1 MSKKG
6 SKGKKK
12 EAQKE
17 APKETTDAPKEVAK
31 EQQEPEKVEATQKEE
46 TAAETQAE
54 SEVKKEE
61 VPHPLGEHKLQT
73 PWSFYFDKKLPKPAD
88 FKNYA
93 TNLQKFGK
101 FDTLEGFWKH
111 YAYVKAPDEIPKGH
125 NLFMFRHELTP
136 AWETFPKGGTWII
149 KMHKKNGVISR
160 LWEELLFACVG
171 ELFEEPD
178 IVGVMLSTRN
188 RADLLSVWNGDNSKN
203 PEVRFN
209 IGEKLRDILNLDE
222 STQVEYKH
230 FKTAMRDGSSF
241 RNAKPYVYAAQA
253 YGGDSAAATPAG
265 SARNSVAQ

>member
-1 MSKKG
+1 MSSIMAKKG
-6 SKGKKK
+6 SNKAKKK
-12 EAQKE
+12 EAQEPEPAKE
-17 APKETTDAPKEVAK
+17 EETKKETE
-31 EQQEPEKVEATQKEE
+31 EPTATVEPVEE
-46 TAAETQAE
+46 TAED
-54 SEVKKEE
+54 KKEE
-61 VPHPLGEHKLQT
+61 QPDNGEHKLET
-73 PWSFYFDKKLPKPAD
+73 PWTFYFDKKLPKPSD

-111 YAYVKAPDEIPKGH
+111 YAYIKAPDEIPKGH

-149 KMHKKNGVISR
+149 KVHKKNGVISR

-178 IVGVMLSTRN
+178 IVGVMLSTRS

-203 PEVRFN
+203 PEVRFK

-241 RNAKPYVYAAQA
+241 RNAKPYVYAASA
-253 YGGDSAAATPAG
+253 YDTP
-265 SARNSVAQ
+265 RNSVV